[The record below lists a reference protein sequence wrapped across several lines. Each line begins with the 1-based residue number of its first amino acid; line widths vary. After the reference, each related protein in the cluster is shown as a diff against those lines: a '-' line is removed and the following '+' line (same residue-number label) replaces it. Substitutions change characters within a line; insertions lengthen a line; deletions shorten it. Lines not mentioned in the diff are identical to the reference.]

1 MQNNQIDRLFKNKL
15 EQLQPDELNL
25 RHWEEARK
33 ILAEKKKN
41 RKGLYFLLLGIF
53 LLSLSGWYYLNLQK
67 ERKDVSEKVRTP
79 VEMALI
85 PEKDPDSNFS
95 IPDRNDTKNA
105 VADNTDIRQDFDR
118 SRSGLK
124 SAIPDWRES
133 RIPGSSGITA
143 DTDPVTEGIL
153 EMTALSDLAVRE
165 ADRTLTPLTSVDF
178 QLIYDLSI
186 QPEDEVPIF
195 REQPIKRRRMGWS
208 GTLLINPAYSHPSPV
223 HGLTLGFVY
232 EQYLK
237 RNWLIGMRPS
247 VHLRNNEGGFTKFE
261 QVTTFGFSAHS
272 KTFGLKAD
280 NLQFVSAPLY
290 LAVEFGKHTFETG
303 ISIDLL
309 LGARGQLQEVAIED
323 LAITHLR
330 SLDSGW
336 INTDDMKRFS
346 ANFFLGYQNAINSR
360 MKTGVTLF
368 YNPANLYPGL
378 PNEKNQTTFARWY
391 LGWQVVYYVK

>member
-1 MQNNQIDRLFKNKL
+1 MQNNQIDRLFKDKL
-15 EQLQPDELNL
+15 DQLQPDELDL

-33 ILAEKKKN
+33 MLAEKKKD
-41 RKGLYFLLLGIF
+41 RKGFYFLLVGIL
-53 LLSLSGWYYLNLQK
+53 LLSLSGWYYFNLDNENQ
-67 ERKDVSEKVRTP
+67 DVPEEVRTP

-95 IPDRNDTKNA
+95 LPDPNDAKNA
-105 VADNTDIRQDFDR
+105 VSDKTDSRQHFD
-118 SRSGLK
+118 SSGSGLK
-124 SAIPDWRES
+124 SARSGRREF
-133 RIPGSSGITA
+133 RIPGSSGIIA
-143 DTDPVTEGIL
+143 DTDPM
-153 EMTALSDLAVRE
+153 EMTGMPDLPVRE
-165 ADRTLTPLTSVDF
+165 ADRIITPLTAVDF
-178 QLIYDLSI
+178 QLRYDFLI

-223 HGLTLGFVY
+223 YGLTLGFVY

-237 RNWLIGMRPS
+237 KNWLIGMRPS
-247 VHLRNNEGGFTKFE
+247 VHLRNSEGGFTKFE
-261 QVTTFGFSAHS
+261 QVTTFGFSASS

-290 LAVEFGKHTFETG
+290 LAGEFGKHTFETG

-323 LAITHLR
+323 QAITDLR

-336 INTDDMKRFS
+336 IKTDDMKRFS
-346 ANFFLGYQNAINSR
+346 ANFFLGYQNAINNR
-360 MKTGVTLF
+360 MKTGVTFF

-391 LGWQVVYYVK
+391 VGWQAVYYVK

>member
-1 MQNNQIDRLFKNKL
+1 MQNNQIDRIFKNKL
-15 EQLQPDELNL
+15 EQLKPDELDL

-33 ILAEKKKN
+33 MLAEKKKD
-41 RKGLYFLLLGIF
+41 RKGFYFLLVGIL
-53 LLSLSGWYYLNLQK
+53 LLSLSGWYYFNLKK
-67 ERKDVSEKVRTP
+67 EKQDVPEKVRTP

-95 IPDRNDTKNA
+95 LSDLNDTKNA
-105 VADNTDIRQDFDR
+105 VANDTDSRQHFVSSRPGLR
-118 SRSGLK
+118 SARSGG
-124 SAIPDWRES
+124 RES
-133 RIPGSSGITA
+133 RSPGSSGITA
-143 DTDPVTEGIL
+143 DTDHVTEEIQ
-153 EMTALSDLAVRE
+153 EMATIRDLPVRE
-165 ADRTLTPLTSVDF
+165 ADRTLTPLTAVDF
-178 QLIYDLSI
+178 QLSNDLSI

-195 REQPIKRRRMGWS
+195 REKPIKRRRMGWS

-237 RNWLIGMRPS
+237 KNWLIGMRPS
-247 VHLRNNEGGFTKFE
+247 IHLRNNEGGFTKFE
-261 QVTTFGFSAHS
+261 QVTTFGFSANS

-290 LAVEFGKHTFETG
+290 LAGEFGKHTFETG

-323 LAITHLR
+323 QAITNLR

-336 INTDDMKRFS
+336 IKTDDMKRFS

-360 MKTGVTLF
+360 MKTGVTFF

-378 PNEKNQTTFARWY
+378 PNEKNQATFARWY
-391 LGWQVVYYVK
+391 LGWQAVYYVK